1 MRNLKIALGTLPI
14 AFDLLVPHFAAL
26 RQIVALGL
34 LPEMLIIVRVYDEK
48 RPLVGNRPDIRS
60 IPR

>member
-14 AFDLLVPHFAAL
+14 AFDLLVPRFAAL
-26 RQIVALGL
+26 RQMVALDL
-34 LPEMLIIVRVYDEK
+34 LPEMLIIARVYDEK